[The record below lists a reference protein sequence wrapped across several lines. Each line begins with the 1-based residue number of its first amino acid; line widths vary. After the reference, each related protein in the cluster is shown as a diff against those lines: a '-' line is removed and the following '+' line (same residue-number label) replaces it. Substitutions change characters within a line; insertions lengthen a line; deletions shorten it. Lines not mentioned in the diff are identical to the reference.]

1 MDLAPNQRRTLRAF
15 LRVVALVE
23 PLQRQL
29 AADYG
34 ISLGDLHAVR
44 VLSHLGESPVSRYG
58 AELGLARSTI
68 TNLVDRLER
77 AGLVARLDYPT
88 DRRVTL
94 VRLTATGMQAAEA
107 VAMFAQSDV
116 AQRVLALDDADQTA
130 LAGLLEQLLAAAP
143 DQGYGPAEAIE
154 AAPEDASDTAAGVAR

>member
-1 MDLAPNQRRTLRAF
+1 VDLAPNQRRTLRAF

-29 AADYG
+29 ATEYG

-44 VLSHLGESPVSRYG
+44 VLSRLGESPVSRYG

-77 AGLVARLDYPT
+77 AGLVARVDCPT

-94 VRLTATGMQAAEA
+94 VRLTATGIQAAEA
-107 VAMFAQSDV
+107 VAIVAESDV
-116 AQRVLALDDADQTA
+116 ARRVLALDDTDQTA
-130 LAGLLEQLLAAAP
+130 LAGLLEQLLATP
-143 DQGYGPAEAIE
+143 GQGNEPTEAIE
-154 AAPEDASDTAAGVAR
+154 PAPEDASGAAAGVAR

>member
-1 MDLAPNQRRTLRAF
+1 VDLTPNQRRTLRAF

-23 PLQRQL
+23 PLQRQF
-29 AADYG
+29 AAEYG

-44 VLSHLGESPVSRYG
+44 VLSRLGESPVSRYG

-77 AGLVARLDYPT
+77 AGLVARVDYPT

-107 VAMFAQSDV
+107 VAMVAQSDV
-116 AQRVLALDDADQTA
+116 ARRLLALDDADQAA
-130 LAGLLEQLLAAAP
+130 LAGLLEQLLAADP
-143 DQGYGPAEAIE
+143 DQANGPTEASQ
-154 AAPEDASDTAAGVAR
+154 ASPEDAFDTATGVAR